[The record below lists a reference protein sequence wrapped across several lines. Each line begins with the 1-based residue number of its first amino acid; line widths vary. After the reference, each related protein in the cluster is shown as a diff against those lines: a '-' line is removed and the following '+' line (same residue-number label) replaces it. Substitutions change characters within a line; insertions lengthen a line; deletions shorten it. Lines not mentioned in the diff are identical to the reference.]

1 MIPNSDSHQVFDTEG
16 VLTTVG
22 GDMELLGEMKAIF
35 LEDAPLQLARI
46 ADGMARKDAPAVRL
60 SAHSLKGS
68 AASLHAPRL
77 KAAAFALETMG
88 RDGDFARMEEG
99 LRLVRVE
106 LDCFAGAL
114 TEWMDRMSAPG
125 VR

>member
-1 MIPNSDSHQVFDTEG
+1 MTSNTDSDQVFDTEG

-22 GDMELLGEMKAIF
+22 GDMELLAEMKAIF
-35 LEDAPLQLARI
+35 LEDAPVQIARI
-46 ADGMARKDAPAVRL
+46 AEGMARRDAPAVRL
-60 SAHSLKGS
+60 SAHSMKGS

-88 RDGDFARMEEG
+88 KDGDFAGMEAG
-99 LRLVRVE
+99 LRRVRAE
-106 LDCFAGAL
+106 LDTFVGAL
-114 TEWMDRMSAPG
+114 NEWMSAPG